1 MSYVIFPQFNS
12 KTPIDIMLRY
22 CCFSQVCFKH
32 PDLLKQAREACVAKR
47 RELCTAARARRFDRS
62 EVGVLTTS
70 LPEVMKSSVEV
81 LTASLPEEMTPSNGT
96 FTKLL
101 PDNVSSPIGA
111 LTTSLPGV
119 VTSPIGAV
127 SNPPLSV
134 TDAEDERSKIPFGSM
149 MNIEEDYR
157 QQLGNYLIEICFV
170 NSI

>member
-1 MSYVIFPQFNS
+1 
-12 KTPIDIMLRY
+12 
-22 CCFSQVCFKH
+22 
-32 PDLLKQAREACVAKR
+32 
-47 RELCTAARARRFDRS
+47 
-62 EVGVLTTS
+62 
-70 LPEVMKSSVEV
+70 
-81 LTASLPEEMTPSNGT
+81 
-96 FTKLL
+96 L

-157 QQLGNYLIEICFV
+157 QQLGNYLIGICFV

>member
-1 MSYVIFPQFNS
+1 VSYVIFPQFNS

-62 EVGVLTTS
+62 EVGVLTT
-70 LPEVMKSSVEV
+70 
-81 LTASLPEEMTPSNGT
+81 SLPEEMTPSNGT

>member
-62 EVGVLTTS
+62 EVGVLTT
-70 LPEVMKSSVEV
+70 
-81 LTASLPEEMTPSNGT
+81 SLPEEMTPSNGT

>member
-1 MSYVIFPQFNS
+1 
-12 KTPIDIMLRY
+12 MLRY

-62 EVGVLTTS
+62 EVGVLTT
-70 LPEVMKSSVEV
+70 
-81 LTASLPEEMTPSNGT
+81 SLPEEMTPSNGT